1 MPSPLSH
8 VGMGY
13 VIYRAYRGRFSQ
25 NNSEK
30 IWIVPRNLLIIAGLS
45 LMADMDSIIGFL
57 TGQFG
62 RYHNNLTHSLIF
74 GLLVAVIFAG
84 VFAWKQGSPFTPW
97 LVVALISYEM
107 HVVMDFFTVGRGV
120 MLLWPFSAS
129 RFASPVKLFYGLHWS
144 EGWISIRHFWTLVT
158 ETGFF
163 LLLIVVLNLLERI
176 KRKTSPPISEVTPTS
191 TLFHD
196 KSQ

>member
-13 VIYRAYRGRFSQ
+13 VIYRAYRGHFSQ

-30 IWIVPRNLLIIAGLS
+30 IWIVPRILLFIAGLS

-62 RYHNNLTHSLIF
+62 RYHNNFTHSLIF
-74 GLLVAVIFAG
+74 GLLIAVIFAG
-84 VFAWKQGSPFTPW
+84 FFAWKRGSPFTLW
-97 LVVALISYEM
+97 FVIALISYEM
-107 HVVMDFFTVGRGV
+107 HVIMDFFTIGRGV
-120 MLLWPFSAS
+120 MLFWPFSAA

-144 EGWISIRHFWTLVT
+144 EGWISIRHLWTLIT

-163 LLLIVVLNLLERI
+163 LLLIIVLNLFERI
-176 KRKTSPPISEVTPTS
+176 KRKKSPPISAAPPTS
-191 TLFHD
+191 TFFHD

>member
-1 MPSPLSH
+1 MPSPLAH
-8 VGMGY
+8 AGMGY

-25 NNSEK
+25 INTEK

-45 LMADMDSIIGFL
+45 LMADMDSIAGFI

-62 RYHNNLTHSLIF
+62 RYHNNFTHSLIF
-74 GLLVAVIFAG
+74 GLLVAVILSG
-84 VFAWKQGSPFTPW
+84 LLAWKQKSSFILW
-97 LVVALISYEM
+97 FVIALISYEM
-107 HVVMDFFTVGRGV
+107 HVVMDFFTIGRGV
-120 MLLWPFSAS
+120 MLLWPFSAT

-158 ETGFF
+158 EVGSF
-163 LLLIVVLNLLERI
+163 LLLIIMLNLLERI
-176 KRKTSPPISEVTPTS
+176 KRKTGPPISEATPTS
-191 TLFHD
+191 TFFHN